1 MFFAVPLIAF
11 FSFDVIIN
19 FFLASFGNGR
29 IEKKSSRLNNCDL
42 SFLTL
47 AMSSAIFGLFLTSL
61 PYVLYR
67 HSTPHSI
74 IVVLN

>member
-29 IEKKSSRLNNCDL
+29 IEKK
-42 SFLTL
+42 L
-47 AMSSAIFGLFLTSL
+47 AIE
-61 PYVLYR
+61 
-67 HSTPHSI
+67 
-74 IVVLN
+74 